1 MRTLPCA
8 LAVLVL
14 ASATLFAQ
22 PPGWPRPGMRPPGMP
37 QHPGMHGSSG
47 MHAPAGMHTPAGM
60 HDFSHRASTHQP
72 GIPQSDMSPPGMHD
86 ATPPSFPEH
95 RTPEVPRFG
104 PMFEMV
110 YTCNGC
116 GKEVGRGTQPD
127 VANCPHCGVRFN
139 NTASGMI
146 ATSQEQINSATG
158 GWNSSSTTGGSS
170 DSGGY
175 GRVRVPV
182 KLIVVAVGAVVVGVG
197 FLIGLVKAAFGTL
210 APKPKRKKI
219 KRPSWDD

>member
-1 MRTLPCA
+1 MPAHMPTHDFSHTHP
-8 LAVLVL
+8 
-14 ASATLFAQ
+14 Q
-22 PPGWPRPGMRPPGMP
+22 PGTS
-37 QHPGMHGSSG
+37 HPGMH
-47 MHAPAGMHTPAGM
+47 HAA
-60 HDFSHRASTHQP
+60 
-72 GIPQSDMSPPGMHD
+72 PP
-86 ATPPSFPEH
+86 TFPEH

-139 NTASGMI
+139 NTASGMM
-146 ATSQEQINSATG
+146 ATSQEQINNSTQ
-158 GWNSSSTTGGSS
+158 GWNSSST
-170 DSGGY
+170 SGNSNSGY
-175 GRVRVPV
+175 NRVRIPI
-182 KLIVVAVGAVVVGVG
+182 KAIGLAVGAVVVGVG
-197 FLIGLVKAAFGTL
+197 FVIGLAKAAFGAL